1 MIFFFFFLCWLCIWS
16 SCSQFFLH
24 SLTCCCWTTSVCL
37 FCCDLSL
44 LLFTSAPTCHPKLTT
59 HTRVLCVSSV
69 YIQYVTEE
77 SLFFKLVH
85 CVRAICC
92 LKMWNGEGDW
102 GGGGLSGLTSQRKC
116 VCVGAYTPL
125 YKRKSS
131 QLLALKEMTR
141 RRTMERQERGEW
153 GNSLRALAISY
164 TVCCSY
170 LYRNIFILLKFQ
182 TCEALSW
189 PHGTAKEKK
198 KGKLC

>member
-1 MIFFFFFLCWLCIWS
+1 MIFFLCWLCIWS
-16 SCSQFFLH
+16 SCSQFFLY

-37 FCCDLSL
+37 FCCDLGL
-44 LLFTSAPTCHPKLTT
+44 LLFTPAPTSHPKLTT
-59 HTRVLCVSSV
+59 HTGAVCFQCVYTVCYRGKFIFWTCTLCSSDL
-69 YIQYVTEE
+69 
-77 SLFFKLVH
+77 LFKNVE
-85 CVRAICC
+85 
-92 LKMWNGEGDW
+92 WGEGVGGW
-102 GGGGLSGLTSQRKC
+102 GALSGLTSQRKC

-170 LYRNIFILLKFQ
+170 LYRNIFIF
-182 TCEALSW
+182 
-189 PHGTAKEKK
+189 
-198 KGKLC
+198 